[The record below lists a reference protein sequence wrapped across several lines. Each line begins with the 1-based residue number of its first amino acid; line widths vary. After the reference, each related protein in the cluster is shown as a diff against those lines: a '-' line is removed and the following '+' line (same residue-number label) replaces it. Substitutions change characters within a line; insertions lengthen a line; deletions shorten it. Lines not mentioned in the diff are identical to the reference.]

1 MNNAVSNLRLHCSS
15 MPNIMAFKTLNENG
29 FLEFSCVKCQI
40 FDCRSRGH
48 WFEPHRAPSVF
59 FFFPSLHHFYFSNI
73 IFFRCSIS
81 HTVGTR
87 YHCNCFFLQNDF
99 FLFIISFNLYNF
111 WYISASFFSSSTNA
125 LNQFANFKTQSHWY

>member
-15 MPNIMAFKTLNENG
+15 MPNIMAFKILDENG
-29 FLEFSCVKCQI
+29 FLKFSVSNVKYLTADQEVTSLNPI
-40 FDCRSRGH
+40 GPLVF
-48 WFEPHRAPSVF
+48 F

-73 IFFRCSIS
+73 IFFRCSTS